1 MGYLYNNRGTVKKP
15 SENFLS
21 QPRQVSRTKFPPR
34 GAAAA
39 ASAKNVPPAYFLHA
53 AAPPK
58 ILLTERT
65 SNFPSYTPPEPSEAG
80 PVGRGGAA
88 ERAKPAACGGRRDTQ
103 LMPAARSAIPFF
115 KEGTA
120 FFDTLNRKTVR
131 RALGLTAALLLA
143 ALLTGCGGPGSIY
156 ANYQNVEDLLPVQVL
171 GLDGAADAP
180 ELSCLAAPTEEGGS
194 PLGLAASGSGVES
207 ALQALRESSPGKVLY
222 FSHVQYILAGEAL
235 AAEGLLPL
243 LDYMERMPTI
253 RMHTPLVVV
262 QGDTAAAAVLPG
274 EGGTDTAALLDAL
287 SQELALRGDSRMY
300 TCREIA
306 RALAERGAALCCAVT
321 AETAADFRPG
331 AEGVQ
336 LIPAGYGVLKGGALA
351 GYLTGDAALG
361 ASLIQ
366 GNLGELGLTLPGGVS
381 VKLDG
386 TEFHW
391 EAHWN
396 EDGVLTG
403 LTGVG
408 ELRAAVTGLSREM
421 DLQDPGVWRELSRQ
435 LSALAEGWAKAAAA
449 ACAELDADC
458 LGLGAAAERARPLG
472 AAPPA
477 AGWLRTAPLRFSITA
492 QVGRTYGLDGALP
505 IGGGTAE

>member
-1 MGYLYNNRGTVKKP
+1 
-15 SENFLS
+15 
-21 QPRQVSRTKFPPR
+21 
-34 GAAAA
+34 
-39 ASAKNVPPAYFLHA
+39 
-53 AAPPK
+53 
-58 ILLTERT
+58 
-65 SNFPSYTPPEPSEAG
+65 
-80 PVGRGGAA
+80 
-88 ERAKPAACGGRRDTQ
+88 
-103 LMPAARSAIPFF
+103 MPAARSAIPFF
-115 KEGTA
+115 KEGSA

-131 RALGLTAALLLA
+131 RALGLTAALFLA

-180 ELSCLAAPTEEGGS
+180 ELSCLAVSTEEGGS

-361 ASLIQ
+361 ASLTALYHT
-366 GNLGELGLTLPGGVS
+366 G
-381 VKLDG
+381 KLDLSDLLKKL
-386 TEFHW
+386 TFHPACILRIPKGRLSLGG
-391 EAHWN
+391 EADFTIFDLNQEWTVDPERFASKGRN
-396 EDGVLTG
+396 TPFAGKRLKGKVKYTI
-403 LTGVG
+403 VG
-408 ELRAAVTGLSREM
+408 GKIVY
-421 DLQDPGVWRELSRQ
+421 QD
-435 LSALAEGWAKAAAA
+435 EG
-449 ACAELDADC
+449 
-458 LGLGAAAERARPLG
+458 
-472 AAPPA
+472 
-477 AGWLRTAPLRFSITA
+477 
-492 QVGRTYGLDGALP
+492 GR
-505 IGGGTAE
+505 